1 MGTTAWRACPAS
13 PGMLEVEQRME
24 QLPRDL
30 PKPIKKITDVMGF
43 AMLYPSYGTHRS
55 SHALSIRF
63 TDTG

>member
-1 MGTTAWRACPAS
+1 
-13 PGMLEVEQRME
+13 MLEVEQRME